1 MQLFEGVTRKV
12 FRMRVLW
19 VCNIMLPMVAEK
31 LHMESNVKEGW
42 ITGILSRLIKDGK
55 NGEINLGIAFPANEG
70 LAHFHDVYVFNEMP
84 VECFGFYEDMGKLEQ
99 YQPEIERRMEE
110 IINQFQPDV
119 IHVYGTEYPHAL
131 AVARVCK
138 NPEKLLVG
146 IQGVISIYA
155 KGYLADLPKDVY
167 ESATFRDRLKKDSIL
182 QQQEKYRK
190 RGEME
195 IKTTRI
201 AGNITGRTEF
211 DKNFVLQTNEDAVYY
226 PMNETM
232 RPCFY
237 EGAWSLEK
245 CNKHQIFVS
254 QADYPIKGFHY
265 LLQAMPRILKEYPDT
280 KVMVAGNNILRKGGP
295 LNRIKVS
302 AYAKY
307 LEKLIEQNNLWDKIT
322 FLGKISAEEM
332 KKQYLECH
340 AFLCPSVLENS
351 PNSVAEAML
360 LGTPVIAA
368 RVGGIPSMI
377 TDRKEGLLYTGNDV
391 DELADTVIELWK
403 DESVLPLSGRLAK
416 AAVVRA
422 HAAHDPETNFQ
433 RLKEIYRAINNKTK

>member
-1 MQLFEGVTRKV
+1 
-12 FRMRVLW
+12 MRVLW

-42 ITGILSRLIKDGK
+42 ITGILSRLIQDGK
-55 NGEINLGIAFPANEG
+55 NSDITLGIAFPANEN
-70 LAHFHDVYVFNEMP
+70 LSHFHDVYVFQEMP

-99 YQPEIERRMEE
+99 YQPQIEHRMEE
-110 IINQFQPDV
+110 IVEQFKPDV
-119 IHVYGTEYPHAL
+119 IHVFGTEYPHAL
-131 AVARVCK
+131 AAARVC
-138 NPEKLLVG
+138 PDPGRLLVG

-155 KGYLADLPKDVY
+155 DSYLADLPKEVY
-167 ESATFRDRLKKDSIL
+167 ESVTFRDWLKKDSIL
-182 QQQEKYRK
+182 QQQEKFHK

-211 DKNFVLQTNEDAVYY
+211 DKNFAMKINEDAVYH

-237 EGAWSLEK
+237 EGAWNLEK

-265 LLQAMPRILKEYPDT
+265 LLQAMPKILKEFPDT
-280 KVMVAGNNILRKGGP
+280 RIMVAGNNILRKGGII
-295 LNRIKVS
+295 NRLKVS

-307 LEKLIEQNNLWDKIT
+307 LEKLIAEYDLEDKIV
-322 FLGKISAEEM
+322 FLGRLSAEEM

-340 AFLCPSVLENS
+340 AFVCPSVLENS

-360 LGTPVIAA
+360 LGTPVVAA
-368 RVGGIPSMI
+368 RVGGIPSMV
-377 TDRKEGLLYTGNDV
+377 TDRRDGLLYTGNNV
-391 DELADTVIELWK
+391 DELADTVMELWK
-403 DESVLPLSGRLAK
+403 DESFLPLSGRLAK
-416 AAVVRA
+416 AAVARA
-422 HAAHDPETNFQ
+422 RAAHDPETNFK
-433 RLKEIYRAINNKTK
+433 RLKEIYREINHKA